1 MTLQTRA
8 WKPLFENDTV
18 SAVVTGTAAYLPFP
32 KTPMGVRAIRVA
44 NIGTAVVFFELTETP
59 TATASVA
66 TSAPLLPNTVE
77 VFTIAN
83 DEIGI
88 TFVGSGA
95 GSTIYVTP
103 GEGL

>member
-1 MTLQTRA
+1 
-8 WKPLFENDTV
+8 
-18 SAVVTGTAAYLPFP
+18 
-32 KTPMGVRAIRVA
+32 MGVRAIRVA
-44 NIGTAVVFFELTETP
+44 NVGTAVVFFELTETP
-59 TATASVA
+59 TATATLT

-88 TFVGSGA
+88 TFIGSGV